1 MVSALLNESSNA
13 SFIEIIPYFII
24 LYLNIASTPIK
35 HKRGRLTPH
44 LLSLAQRW
52 TPKNQCLDYINTT
65 KIKDV
70 IGTWAFMGMKNI
82 PEISYKS
89 INDIK

>member
-1 MVSALLNESSNA
+1 MVRLEVPLPPFCSFLRVYADDFLSLSLVSRSLTVMVSALLNESSNA

-44 LLSLAQRW
+44 LLSLAQR
-52 TPKNQCLDYINTT
+52 
-65 KIKDV
+65 
-70 IGTWAFMGMKNI
+70 
-82 PEISYKS
+82 
-89 INDIK
+89 